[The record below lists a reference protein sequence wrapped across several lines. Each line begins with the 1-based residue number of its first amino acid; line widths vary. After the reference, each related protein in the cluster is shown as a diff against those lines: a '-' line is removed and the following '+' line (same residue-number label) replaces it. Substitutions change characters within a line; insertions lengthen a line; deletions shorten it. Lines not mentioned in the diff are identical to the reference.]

1 MNALR
6 MAWKEGRVME
16 IDRMYITEKEVSLF
30 TGLSLSLLRNS
41 RFNRKG
47 IPYVK
52 VGRSVRYKYSDVTNF
67 MEARMVKTEP
77 I

>member
-1 MNALR
+1 
-6 MAWKEGRVME
+6 ME